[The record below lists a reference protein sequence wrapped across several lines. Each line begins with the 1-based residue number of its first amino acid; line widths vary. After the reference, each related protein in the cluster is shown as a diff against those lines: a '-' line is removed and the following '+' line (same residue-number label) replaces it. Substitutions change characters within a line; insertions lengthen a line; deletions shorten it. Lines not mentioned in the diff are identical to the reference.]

1 LVRVL
6 NIYLTRKMSQIMNKK
21 SWLLTM
27 SFDEHDGSPNNIKTL
42 YHGRAK
48 RDMVKDMNLF
58 QDMNEHLVLALVE
71 IDEKST
77 YDKIIDKEDTEEMF
91 FMDSKKNWNDGKTY
105 EDLKDEVLEEIL
117 TGSLINGDMGYA

>member
-1 LVRVL
+1 
-6 NIYLTRKMSQIMNKK
+6 
-21 SWLLTM
+21 M
-27 SFDEHDGSPNNIKTL
+27 SFDEHDGSPNDIKTL
-42 YHGRAK
+42 YHGRTK

>member
-1 LVRVL
+1 
-6 NIYLTRKMSQIMNKK
+6 MKK

-27 SFDEHDGSPNNIKTL
+27 SFDEHDGSPNDIKTL
-42 YHGRAK
+42 YHGRTK
-48 RDMVKDMNLF
+48 RSMEKDMNLF

-91 FMDSKKNWNDGKTY
+91 FMDSKSNWNNGKTY
-105 EDLKDEVLEEIL
+105 EDLKEEALEEML
-117 TGSLINGDMGYA
+117 AGSLINGDMGYA